1 MRLIDTNV
9 LIDYPSIVQ
18 QEDIA
23 ISWQVLE
30 ELDKIKITQGE
41 RAKKARIAI
50 KAIKS
55 KIDEKEDSIKFV
67 DCGYGDSVDNLLY
80 KYCAD
85 EDWTL
90 VTNDINL
97 QIKCIASG
105 VDFEPYLID
114 NEIYTGILRLYLPID
129 NEIVCKLYSGDFSDI
144 KLFENQYVLIYE
156 DNEVKDILVYRNN
169 TLNKISRN
177 SIKISY
183 DKDIYARNP
192 EQYCLIDALY
202 SDSTIIYAG
211 GQYGS
216 GKTFVLTSY
225 AIQQLEKGKIN
236 KIVYVPNNSQTENS
250 MELGYLPGSML
261 EKISPYLGTLIDI
274 IGQQEVLQLYESG
287 QLEILPISV
296 ARGRNIEDAIIM
308 VNEAQNLTE
317 DHVKLLIARCG
328 ENTRIFFDGDIKQAD
343 ANVFRQKSGLK
354 LLTKLRFSDEYSD
367 LFAAVRLEQIERSK
381 TAQAAGYLDEL

>member
-50 KAIKS
+50 KAIKNR
-55 KIDEKEDSIKFV
+55 IDEREDSIQFV

-80 KYCAD
+80 RYCAD

-105 VDFEPYLID
+105 IDFEPYLID
-114 NEIYTGILRLYLPID
+114 NEIYTGILRLYLPVD

-144 KLFENQYVLIYE
+144 ELFENQYVLIYE

-202 SDSTIIYAG
+202 SDSTIVYAG
-211 GQYGS
+211 GSYGA
-216 GKTFVLTSY
+216 GKSCLLTSY

-236 KIVYVPNNSQTENS
+236 KIVYVPNNSQIENS
-250 MELGYLPGSML
+250 MELGYLPGSMF
-261 EKISPYLGTLIDI
+261 EKISPYLGTLVDI

-317 DHVKLLIARCG
+317 DHVKLLISRCSK
-328 ENTRIFFDGDIKQAD
+328 NTRIFFDGDIKQAD
-343 ANVFRQKSGLK
+343 SNIFRQKSGLK
-354 LLTKLRFSDEYSD
+354 LLTKLRFSKEFSN
-367 LFAAVRLEQIERSK
+367 LFSAVKLESIERSK
-381 TAQAAGYLDEL
+381 TAQCAQYLDEL